1 MSIPSGPLS
10 FFAIIQDSG
19 SESINLLRTTNDV
32 QTKLTD
38 IFLKGAEKLSEPSL
52 DRVPFTQ
59 SYNTDESEIFS
70 ISDFVLS
77 AGVESAIDD
86 PASVDSLN
94 LSSGDLPPIKAIFT
108 GWKTSNGE
116 LSVAYQLFK
125 KNQYLTRSGVSLI
138 LSSGTFNELATP
150 GIIIS
155 YEIVAFYDNGE
166 LLFNSYYQAR
176 QVLELAQH
184 YRQATQS
191 DIDSFVSNDSV
202 VVEDV
207 AAFNAMADTWVR
219 RKLAII
225 QDGGLLDSISVS
237 DIVSKAS
244 EFDIAISTRTEDGV
258 EVIEVPEDKKA
269 VKELLRFLDEDYF
282 EGSLSAAKYLSNSKR
297 TA

>member
-1 MSIPSGPLS
+1 MSISSGPLS
-10 FFAIIQDSG
+10 FFAIIINKG

-32 QTKLTD
+32 QIKLTD
-38 IFLKGAEKLSEPSL
+38 IFLQGANKFSDSSL
-52 DRVPFTQ
+52 ERVPFTQ
-59 SYNTDESEIFS
+59 SYNTGEGEIFS
-70 ISDFVLS
+70 ISDFVIS
-77 AGVESAIDD
+77 EEIEAAIDD

-94 LSSGDLPPIKAIFT
+94 LKSGDVPPIKAIFT
-108 GWKTSNGE
+108 GWKSSSGE

-155 YEIVAFYDNGE
+155 YEIVALYEQGE
-166 LLFNSYYQAR
+166 LLFNSYFQAR
-176 QVLELAQH
+176 QVLELAQY
-184 YRQATQS
+184 YREATQS
-191 DIDSFVSNDSV
+191 DIDSFVSSDSV
-202 VVEDV
+202 FVEDV
-207 AAFNAMADTWVR
+207 EEFNSIADTWVR

-237 DIVSKAS
+237 DIALKAS
-244 EFDIAISTRTEDGV
+244 EFGIAISIRDEGGV
-258 EVIEVPEDKKA
+258 KAIDVPRDKKS

-282 EGSLSAAKYLSNSKR
+282 EGPLSAAKYLSNSKR